1 MTFLKWLTANAY
13 RDDGV
18 GEIAKKVIDDS
29 LYPVYMIDIY
39 SVHEQVLEQ
48 RGASVEDHRR
58 LRTAWREYSHRYR
71 KTED

>member
-29 LYPVYMIDIY
+29 SYPVYMIDIY
-39 SVHEQVLEQ
+39 SVHEQVLKHT
-48 RGASVEDHRR
+48 GASADDHRL
-58 LRTAWREYSHRYR
+58 LRRAWIEYSDKHR
-71 KTED
+71 TEG